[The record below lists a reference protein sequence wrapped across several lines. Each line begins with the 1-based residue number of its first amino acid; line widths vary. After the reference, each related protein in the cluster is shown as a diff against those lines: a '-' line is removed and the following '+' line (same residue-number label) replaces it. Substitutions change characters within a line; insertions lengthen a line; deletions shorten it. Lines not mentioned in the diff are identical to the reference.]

1 MFTRCF
7 LAQQTL
13 NNDSVVKLM
22 KAGFSED
29 LIITTINRSQGSY
42 DTSVDGLIALKN
54 AGMTNKEIAAIVA
67 KASPQTSAALVVPV
81 AESAPTARAAP
92 TARTALAVPA
102 QSANKPRVF
111 LRAQSHSS
119 GWNESRDQ
127 SMEMSKDFQEVC
139 PGVQISLNQHLVDYT
154 VELNHIEHDF
164 LRDNQMQVANRD
176 GDLVSRTKGG
186 GSIKGGVK
194 KVWRSSLR
202 IGPRSKRPL
211 LDDGEAVDF
220 SGSGQIGSRR
230 CTGWEDAVLAR
241 AERGSEGELVHM
253 GGQLL

>member
-1 MFTRCF
+1 MSFLRLRMDECF
-7 LAQQTL
+7 MSKVVIAVGFLVVYPLLLAQQTL

-54 AGMTNKEIAAIVA
+54 AGMTNKEITAIVA
-67 KASPQTSAALVVPV
+67 KASPQTSAALIVPV
-81 AESAPTARAAP
+81 AEGAPTTRAAP

-164 LRDNQMQVANRD
+164 LRDNQMQVANKD

-194 KVWRSSLR
+194 KACEV
-202 IGPRSKRPL
+202 I
-211 LDDGEAVDF
+211 
-220 SGSGQIGSRR
+220 
-230 CTGWEDAVLAR
+230 LADW
-241 AERGSEGELVHM
+241 AKK
-253 GGQLL
+253 